1 MANRA
6 SNILAGALEALSI
19 AKGDA
24 DPATYRVHVPAD
36 VDVRAIRAAT
46 GLTQAAFAA
55 AYGFS
60 AGTLRDWEQ
69 GRVRPDMA
77 ARSYLLVIQ
86 HRPDA
91 VREAL
96 AAAA

>member
-6 SNILAGALEALSI
+6 SKILAGALEALSI

-77 ARSYLLVIQ
+77 AQSYLLVIQ